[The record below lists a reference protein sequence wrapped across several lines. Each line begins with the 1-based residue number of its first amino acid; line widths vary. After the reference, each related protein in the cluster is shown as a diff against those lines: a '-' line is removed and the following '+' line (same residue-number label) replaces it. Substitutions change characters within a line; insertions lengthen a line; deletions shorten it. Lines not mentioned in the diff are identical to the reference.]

1 MTSRER
7 VRKAISFERPD
18 HTPRDFS
25 AVPEIWR
32 RLQEHFGVA
41 NRQTVLQ
48 RLAVDCRI
56 ISYDSFCH
64 HPDEDLAS
72 LDDEDLASLD
82 MEASSE
88 RSSTGRMWRRLEPD
102 GSNRDIWGAHRRR
115 VQTEFCVLDEFAS
128 FPLANATSVDDLC
141 QWRWPQ
147 PEWWDFSD
155 IEQTMA
161 KLNADE
167 EHSIRYRV
175 GSVFETAWSLYGFER
190 LLMDLSA
197 NPAMPEYVM
206 ERITEV
212 HIENLRRVLER
223 AANLIDIVYFYDDLA
238 SQAGLLFSPAM
249 YARCVQPFHRRIIE
263 TAHKYGK
270 PVMMHSCGAVF
281 GMIPSLIDSGI
292 RILNPIQPKARGMEP
307 ERLAREFGGQIA
319 FHGGIDVQELLPHGT
334 PTQVCQAVRRTAEV
348 LSRDGGYICAGSHHV
363 QADTPLENILAM
375 FGVE

>member
-1 MTSRER
+1 MTARER

-18 HTPRDFS
+18 RTPRDFS

-41 NRQTVLQ
+41 DRHTVLQ
-48 RLAVDCRI
+48 RLGMDCRI
-56 ISYDSFCH
+56 VSYDSFCR
-64 HPDEDLAS
+64 HPDEDSAS
-72 LDDEDLASLD
+72 VD

-88 RSSTGRMWRRLEPD
+88 RSSTGGMWRRLELD
-102 GSNRDIWGAHRRR
+102 GSQRDIWGAHRRR
-115 VQTEFCVLDEFAS
+115 VQTECCVLDEFAS
-128 FPLANATSVDDLC
+128 FPLAAASSVDDLRK
-141 QWRWPQ
+141 WRWPQ

-155 IEQTMA
+155 IKQTVA

-175 GSVFETAWSLYGFER
+175 GSVFETAWSLYGFEHF
-190 LLMDLSA
+190 LMDLSD
-197 NPAMPEYVM
+197 NPVMPEYVM

-212 HIENLRRVLER
+212 HIENLRQVLER
-223 AANLIDIVYFYDDLA
+223 AAHLIDIVYFYDDLA

-263 TAHKYGK
+263 IADKYGK

-307 ERLAREFGGQIA
+307 ECLARAFGGHIA

-334 PTQVCQAVRRTAEV
+334 PAQVRRAVQRTSEV
-348 LSRDGGYICAGSHHV
+348 LGHDGGYICAGSHHI
-363 QADTPLENILAM
+363 QADAPLENILVM
-375 FGVE
+375 FGVEQ